1 MYPKDPD
8 RIKELS
14 DLGLHY
20 LLKPICPQY
29 FDFQHRRRKSGG
41 GAGGGPN
48 NPSTFSFNFYVK

>member
-1 MYPKDPD
+1 MYPKDPN

-29 FDFQHRRRKSGG
+29 LDFQHRRRKSGG
-41 GAGGGPN
+41 GGGGGGRPQ
-48 NPSTFSFNFYVK
+48 